1 MKKSE
6 IIFGILRIPV
16 DFVTVLAALI
26 GAYYLRLNAN
36 LIPSYNVEF
45 DPSNLIS
52 IEEYF
57 KFVLIATA
65 VLMTIFAINRMYS
78 LKSSTKTSK
87 EIGKV
92 LILNAT
98 WMMLFVGYFFIA
110 PQYPFS
116 RLILIYGW
124 LLSSIAM
131 TTGRLVIRLLQ
142 YLFLKAGYGKRKLL
156 FIGANKITN
165 ELAKHFAKDVSFK
178 IVGVVGTSSTR
189 EISENIQINKK
200 EHLIYCGD
208 IDKLEEIIKKEQVE
222 EIIQTSA
229 EISNTDETSILDF
242 TRENHIKYQFVPNL
256 IQVQRTNIEV
266 QSAVGIPIISLKPT
280 PLDGWGRILKRLFDI
295 TGALFGL
302 IIFSPLFLI
311 IAIAI
316 KLDSKGTVIFKYL
329 DDGSIVKRVGEKGE
343 LFNFYKFRS
352 MYPNTHNMRYT
363 KLADQN
369 VRDGSPMVKIKS
381 DPRVTR
387 VGKFIRRTSLDELP
401 SLWNVLKGEMSLV
414 GPRPHLPE
422 EVAKYKNHH
431 KFVLSLKPGITGL
444 AQVSGRSSLDFE
456 KEVQLDTYYI
466 EKWSIWLDIKIIIKT
481 FSVVLFGKDAN
492 DV

>member
-6 IIFGILRIPV
+6 IVFGLLRIPV
-16 DFVTVLAALI
+16 DFLAAFGALI

-36 LIPSYNVEF
+36 LIPGYNETV
-45 DPSNLIS
+45 DPESLIS

-57 KFVLIATA
+57 DFVLIAIT
-65 VLMTIFAINRMYS
+65 VLIIIFAINRMYT
-78 LKSSTKTSK
+78 LKASTKTSQ
-87 EIGKV
+87 EISKV
-92 LILNAT
+92 ITLNAT
-98 WMMLFVGYFFIA
+98 WMMLFVAYFFIA

-131 TTGRLVIRLLQ
+131 TAGRLIIRLLQ
-142 YLFLKAGYGKRKLL
+142 YSFLKAGHGKRKLL
-156 FIGANKITN
+156 FIGANDITN
-165 ELAKHFAKDVSFK
+165 ELIKYFSKDVSFE
-178 IVGVVGTSSTR
+178 IVGVTSN
-189 EISENIQINKK
+189 IS
-200 EHLIYCGD
+200 D
-208 IDKLEEIIKKEQVE
+208 LEKIVQEKQVD
-222 EIIQTSA
+222 EIIQTSSN
-229 EISNTDETSILDF
+229 ISNADETSMLNF
-242 TRENHIKYQFVPNL
+242 ARENHIKYQFVPNL
-256 IQVQRTNIEV
+256 IQVQRANIEV
-266 QSAVGIPIISLKPT
+266 QTPVGIPIISLRPT

-302 IIFSPLFLI
+302 IILSPIFLI
-311 IAIAI
+311 VTIAI
-316 KLDSKGTVIFKYL
+316 KIDSKGTIIFKYL
-329 DDGSIVKRVGEKGE
+329 DDGSRVKRVGEKGT

-352 MYPNTHNMRYT
+352 MYPNTHNLRYT
-363 KLADQN
+363 ELADQN
-369 VRDGSPMVKIKS
+369 VRNGSPMVKIKS

-387 VGKFIRRTSLDELP
+387 IGKFIRRTSIDELP

-444 AQVSGRSSLDFE
+444 AQISGRSSLDFE

-466 EKWSIWLDIKIIIKT
+466 ENWSIWLDIKIIVKT
-481 FSVVLFGKDAN
+481 FGVVLFGKDAN